1 MRLKNVFV
9 IFIMLIWI
17 NSTAAN
23 LLTFFN
29 IKDPTKDTSIW
40 LKSVKLFVDKGKE
53 GLIVFENSRLE
64 VGNTFGQVFL
74 NNLSVEGTKI
84 TSLEVNVEK
93 VKVEGKEIS
102 LCVKKVI
109 IPLNITL
116 EYQKNFSL
124 FIVWHVKEGLKDSC
138 YQPVFSAYIQ
148 QTPMRKEL
156 LVSVCEDVN
165 TLFFIRTDTNRVEA
179 SFLTKR
185 KPEDVCVACDN
196 NLVFILSE
204 GDRSLQVVSTSPLRN
219 VDIFTLPF
227 VIAPYRMDRMKE
239 GVVVIADRSSGYV
252 VVLDVRTGEILRSKR
267 IGFGVADVATS
278 EDKDLIA
285 VSVPEEQKVYFFN
298 SNLEFLG
305 TIRVPGC
312 PFSLWID
319 RDFIYVTNTTTGNVE
334 VYNLGT
340 FKHKAS
346 VFSGRKPV
354 DILDTGKKV
363 YVANEAENSITVFD
377 KAQYVRLKKIQI
389 DGSPWDITFCRIK
402 NWLYVSLK
410 DKKKIAVI
418 DVVRDKIAGY
428 IDIGCAVSAMC
439 VNPGLGAE
447 QLCW

>member
-1 MRLKNVFV
+1 M
-9 IFIMLIWI
+9 W
-17 NSTAAN
+17 A
-23 LLTFFN
+23 
-29 IKDPTKDTSIW
+29 
-40 LKSVKLFVDKGKE
+40 KLFSFSV
-53 GLIVFENSRLE
+53 VFLMVLKAVVLADVN
-64 VGNTFGQVFL
+64 VFL
-74 NNLSVEGTKI
+74 NMERNVPATIHIKSLKLIFSEKKMVELAKEVTISSDSSWFGQFFIGRFKATNLTCNEIKLFLDEVTVWGTK
-84 TSLEVNVEK
+84 K
-93 VKVEGKEIS
+93 Q
-102 LCVKKVI
+102 LCFKNI
-109 IPLNITL
+109 NIPLSLKLKDTN
-116 EYQKNFSL
+116 QSL

-227 VIAPYRMDRMKE
+227 VIAPYRMGRVKE
-239 GVVVIADRSSGYV
+239 GMVVIADRNSGYV
-252 VVLDVRTGEILRSKR
+252 VVLDVRSGEILRSKR
-267 IGFGVADVATS
+267 IGFGIADVATS

-298 SNLEFLG
+298 SNLELLG

-319 RDFIYVTNTTTGNVE
+319 RDFVYVTNTTTGNVE

-340 FKHKAS
+340 FKHKTS

-377 KAQYVRLKKIQI
+377 KAQYVRLKKIKI